1 MNLNKFTKAEL
12 ISKIKNI
19 KNNPENQS
27 KLFTYLL
34 IIKSFIVKFT
44 LLAFIIKFFKKYS
57 LIRRIYLI
65 INTIVMSIFGISML
79 DFYGLSFISVFLAE
93 ISSITGNI
101 INYLSNT
108 KFYSYLA
115 GLLTTKV
122 VETPTKIESMNRID
136 SSTTKVQTA
145 SKGINKVSE

>member
-12 ISKIKNI
+12 ISKIKGF

-27 KLFTYLL
+27 KFFTYLL

-44 LLAFIIKFFKKYS
+44 LLAFIIKFFKKYR
-57 LIRRIYLI
+57 LLRRIYLI

-79 DFYGLSFISVFLAE
+79 DFYGLSFISAFLTE

-108 KFYSYLA
+108 RFYSYLA
-115 GLLTTKV
+115 GLLTTK

-136 SSTTKVQTA
+136 SSTNKIQTE
-145 SKGINKVSE
+145 SKGINRVSE